1 MPFSPIPFRTDN
13 AMDANSL
20 NGLATQ
26 HYRTGNLRMA
36 VNALTTAL
44 RIDPD
49 HVDSH
54 LNVASLLLEAGQ
66 VELAQ
71 MHAERALALAPRR
84 YESVLGIGLIHRVR
98 ERSGEAI
105 DWLVQ
110 AERISP
116 RRVEA
121 PMALGTTHQE
131 MGMPVEAIAA
141 FDRALAWH
149 PSNPELLSNRL
160 FTTNFLP
167 TFDPQVSRAM
177 HRDYER
183 RIRIP
188 KAAAVAAGATSGVRD
203 NNGVRDKNGT
213 DASRLRIGYVSG
225 DLRLHAVARF
235 LMPVLRERDRDRFH
249 VTGYYTGRII
259 DAVTREIAALCD
271 GFRHVAALS
280 DAALLAQVAADG
292 IDVLVDCSGHSAGN
306 RLPVFAARAAS
317 AQVSWLGYLGS
328 TGLSTI
334 DARLTDPHADPHGVS
349 EAFHVEPLIRLPETM
364 WAYEPYPDA
373 PDPRATRRTDDA
385 IVFGVLSNPS
395 KLSDAALDAWAQILS
410 AIPSSRLMMTAREDS
425 ALRARILGLFT
436 ARSVDPSRVE
446 LLSRMSTH
454 DYLDA
459 YASIDI
465 VLDTFPVSGGTTVCD
480 ALWQGVPVLAVKS
493 ARPYGGTSA
502 SVLHQVGMDDWVCDS
517 ASSLVERAV
526 MQARLLTAERS
537 RDRANAGVSANE
549 SGNEIEVASRNEIE
563 QRIARRRAL
572 RARMR
577 TSPLLGASRVAR
589 AVESSFVAVR
599 ERVDKLR
606 IAILT
611 APWSLSLSEF
621 AECVQTMGGVA
632 V

>member
-1 MPFSPIPFRTDN
+1 MTSSSTPFRIDP
-13 AMDANSL
+13 AMDAKSL

-26 HYRTGNLRMA
+26 HYRTGNMRMA

-66 VELAQ
+66 VQLAQ
-71 MHAERALALAPRR
+71 MHADRALALAPRR

-105 DWLVQ
+105 DWLTQ

-121 PMALGTTHQE
+121 PMALGTTYQE

-188 KAAAVAAGATSGVRD
+188 NAAAVAARAKSGVKD
-203 NNGVRDKNGT
+203 NNGADR
-213 DASRLRIGYVSG
+213 SRLRIGYVSG
-225 DLRLHAVARF
+225 DLRHHAVARF

-271 GFRHVAALS
+271 GFRHASSLS
-280 DAALLAQVAADG
+280 DEALLAQVAADG

-317 AQVSWLGYLGS
+317 SQVSWLGYLGS

-349 EAFHVEPLIRLPETM
+349 EAFHVEPLIRLPDTM

-373 PDPRATRRTDDA
+373 RDPRAARRNDDA
-385 IVFGVLSNPS
+385 IVFGALSNPA
-395 KLSDAALDAWAQILS
+395 KLSDASLDAWAQILS

-425 ALRARILGLFT
+425 ALRARILGLFA

-446 LLSRMSTH
+446 MLSRMSTP

-459 YASIDI
+459 YAAIDI

-517 ASSLVERAV
+517 ASSFVESAV
-526 MQARLLTAERS
+526 MRARVLTAERS
-537 RDRANAGVSANE
+537 RDCANASE
-549 SGNEIEVASRNEIE
+549 SGNGIEPRVA
-563 QRIARRRAL
+563 QRRAL
-572 RARMR
+572 RDRMR
-577 TSPLLGASRVAR
+577 TSPLLDASRVAR

-599 ERVDKLR
+599 ERLDKVR

-611 APWSLSLSEF
+611 APWSLSLAELAEF
-621 AECVQTMGGVA
+621 FETMGGLA
-632 V
+632 M

>member
-1 MPFSPIPFRTDN
+1 
-13 AMDANSL
+13 MDANSL

-66 VELAQ
+66 AQLAQ
-71 MHAERALALAPRR
+71 MHADRALALAPRR

-105 DWLVQ
+105 DWLTQ

-116 RRVEA
+116 RRLEA
-121 PMALGTTHQE
+121 PMALGTTWQE

-141 FDRALAWH
+141 FDRALGWH

-167 TFDPQVSRAM
+167 TFCPQASLAA
-177 HRDYER
+177 HCDYER

-188 KAAAVAAGATSGVRD
+188 KPAPAAAAAR
-203 NNGVRDKNGT
+203 NGVKASNGNGNGNGSNAT
-213 DASRLRIGYVSG
+213 DRSRLRIGYVSG
-225 DLRLHAVARF
+225 DLRHHAVARF

-249 VTGYYTGRII
+249 VTAYYTGRMI

-271 GFRHVAALS
+271 GFRHVAALG
-280 DAALLAQVAADG
+280 DEALLAQVHADG

-306 RLPVFAARAAS
+306 RLPVFAARAAPS
-317 AQVSWLGYLGS
+317 QLSWLGYLGS

-334 DARLTDPHADPHGVS
+334 DARLTDLHADPQGVS
-349 EAFHVEPLIRLPETM
+349 EAFHVEPLVRLPETM

-373 PDPRATRRTDDA
+373 RDPASATHRKDDA
-385 IVFGVLSNPS
+385 VVFGALSNPA
-395 KLSDAALDAWAQILS
+395 KLSDATLDAWAQIL
-410 AIPSSRLMMTAREDS
+410 AATPSSRLMMTARDDP
-425 ALRARILGLFT
+425 ALRARILRSFAG
-436 ARSVDPSRVE
+436 RSVDPTRVE
-446 LLSRMSTH
+446 LLSRMSTQ
-454 DYLDA
+454 DYLDS

-465 VLDTFPVSGGTTVCD
+465 ALDTFPVSGGTTVCD

-493 ARPYGGTSA
+493 ARPYGGTSS
-502 SVLHQVGMDDWVCDS
+502 SVLHQVGMDEWVCDS
-517 ASSLVERAV
+517 AKSLVENAV
-526 MQARLLTAERS
+526 T
-537 RDRANAGVSANE
+537 RANAIAVERPAKRTSANA
-549 SGNEIEVASRNEIE
+549 SFAGNSANASE
-563 QRIARRRAL
+563 QRVAQRRSL
-572 RARMR
+572 RERMR
-577 TSPLLGASRVAR
+577 ASPLLDASRVAR
-589 AVESSFVAVR
+589 AVESAFVSVHGR
-599 ERVDKLR
+599 LDRIRV
-606 IAILT
+606 AILT
-611 APWSLSLSEF
+611 APWSLSIAEF
-621 AECVQTMGGVA
+621 VEFFETFCCVAT
-632 V
+632 

>member
-1 MPFSPIPFRTDN
+1 MTSSSTPFRIDQ
-13 AMDANSL
+13 AMDAKSL

-26 HYRTGNLRMA
+26 HYRTGNMRMA

-66 VELAQ
+66 VQLAQ
-71 MHAERALALAPRR
+71 MHADRALALAPRR

-105 DWLVQ
+105 DWLTQ

-121 PMALGTTHQE
+121 PMALGTTYQE

-188 KAAAVAAGATSGVRD
+188 NAAAVAARAKSGVKD
-203 NNGVRDKNGT
+203 NNGADR
-213 DASRLRIGYVSG
+213 SRLRIGYVSG
-225 DLRLHAVARF
+225 DLRHHAVARF

-271 GFRHVAALS
+271 GFRHASSLS
-280 DAALLAQVAADG
+280 DEALLAQVAADG

-317 AQVSWLGYLGS
+317 SQVSWLGYLGS

-349 EAFHVEPLIRLPETM
+349 EAFHVEPLIRLPDTM

-373 PDPRATRRTDDA
+373 RDPRAARRNDDA
-385 IVFGVLSNPS
+385 IVFGALSNPA
-395 KLSDAALDAWAQILS
+395 KLSDASLDAWAQILS

-425 ALRARILGLFT
+425 ALRARILGLFA

-446 LLSRMSTH
+446 MLSRMSTP

-459 YASIDI
+459 YAAIDI

-517 ASSLVERAV
+517 ASSFVESAV
-526 MQARLLTAERS
+526 MRARVLTAERS
-537 RDRANAGVSANE
+537 RDCANASE
-549 SGNEIEVASRNEIE
+549 SGNGIEPRVA
-563 QRIARRRAL
+563 QRRAL
-572 RARMR
+572 RDRMR
-577 TSPLLGASRVAR
+577 TSPLLDASRVAR

-599 ERVDKLR
+599 ERLDKVR

-611 APWSLSLSEF
+611 APWSLSLAELAEF
-621 AECVQTMGGVA
+621 FETMGGLA
-632 V
+632 M